1 MRNDIVYQGQTYGDG
16 ALRGV
21 SMSVDT
27 SLHERVL
34 DVDTMTAA
42 LSTVIHRKAVF
53 RESTGKKFVP
63 KGASALIT
71 AELTTN
77 LSETVNQSESVAVLR
92 GGSQYALW
100 YSESMTLI
108 GGKLFQLSALSPL
121 GRLLRMPHRGGVY
134 TGQTAGAVIA
144 DICGVL
150 PVYVAPEFAS
160 VRLYGWL
167 PYVSPSGE
175 NGARTGSAKDNLL
188 LVLFA
193 IGATVRDDANGT
205 LRVENL
211 NTAVSSTFTA
221 RRVFSG
227 TTRIKKE
234 LPVTAVTVLEHQYIA
249 GGQQTVLF
257 EGTTSAGQIIV
268 FSEPMSNLSATGFT
282 ITESNANYAVV
293 SAGTGQ
299 LTGQA
304 YIHTM
309 REVTQSVT
317 PAAIPNAVRIEDA
330 TLVGLTNSGEVARR
344 LADYYAHRTWVEC
357 EASIQYE
364 DAGDVVSIW
373 DELTNQYRTA
383 CIERISP
390 LRTSNIMRGT
400 ISALE
405 GYTPWQTV
413 PFEDVR
419 QLLTGSG
426 TFTVPAGVTQIT
438 IVLIG
443 AGNGGD
449 GGASGTAG
457 GSVSGSWYFR
467 TGNTISAQAG
477 PGGKGG
483 KAGSSGSPGK
493 TLRLEL
499 TVSPGQSFS
508 YSCGAAGVG
517 GETGTAGGVGG
528 ETIFG
533 AYSSASGSVS
543 PSGYTDPVTGDVYA
557 RPGVDGVDGG
567 DGGNGGGYSA
577 SEGLPGNNGTTVGAN
592 TGGNGGTG
600 AWTQYGPSRNPTGY
614 QSQGGGG
621 GGGASAAAAG
631 GNGFSTHNMYNP
643 MVGAAGGN
651 GASGQ
656 NRTAKTVFGDGGD
669 GGDGG
674 GGGGGAGSF
683 SYHNTNAEDDRIT
696 YRYSATGGVGGTG
709 ARGGNGAAGCGI
721 AYYRRPVTN

>member
-63 KGASALIT
+63 KGAAALIT
-71 AELTTN
+71 AELRTN
-77 LSETVNQSESVAVLR
+77 LDETVNQSESVAVLR

-100 YSESMTLI
+100 YPESMTLI

-134 TGQTAGAVIA
+134 TGQTAGTVIA
-144 DICGVL
+144 DICGAL

-257 EGTTSAGQIIV
+257 EGTTTAGQIIV

-282 ITESNANYAVV
+282 ITESNANYAVL

-373 DELTNQYRTA
+373 DELTNKYRTA

-426 TFTVPAGVTQIT
+426 TFVVPAGVTQIT

-443 AGNGGD
+443 GGD
-449 GGASGTAG
+449 GGDGGESGTDG
-457 GSVSGSWYFR
+457 GSVSGSWFYR
-467 TGNTISAQAG
+467 SGETISAQAG
-477 PGGKGG
+477 AAGKGG
-483 KAGSSGSPGK
+483 KAGAAGSSGK
-493 TLRLEL
+493 ILRIEI
-499 TVSPGQSFS
+499 TVTPGQTFV
-508 YSCGAAGVG
+508 YNCGAAGVG
-517 GETGTAGGVGG
+517 GAIASAGSVGG
-528 ETIFG
+528 ETTFG
-533 AYSSASGSVS
+533 AYSSATGAVS

-557 RPGVDGVDGG
+557 RPGVNGTDGG
-567 DGGNGGGYSA
+567 DGGSGGGYSA
-577 SEGLPGNNGTTVGAN
+577 TEGPPGADGSPVGNYA
-592 TGGNGGTG
+592 GGKGGTG
-600 AWTQYGPSRNPTGY
+600 AWTRYGPSSDPIGY

-621 GGGASAAAAG
+621 AGGASAAAAG
-631 GNGFSTHNMYNP
+631 GDGSSEHYMYRP
-643 MVGAAGGN
+643 MIGAPGGT
-651 GASGQ
+651 GASAT
-656 NRTAKTVFGDGGD
+656 NRLAKTAYGDGGD

-674 GGGGGAGSF
+674 GGGGGAGGF
-683 SYHNTNAEDDRIT
+683 SYRTTGEDRVTQT
-696 YRYSATGGVGGTG
+696 YTAAGGTGGTG

-721 AYYRRPVTN
+721 AYYRRPVTT